1 METGEVSDKLGR
13 GKHTTRHSE
22 LIDVQDGY
30 IVDTPGF
37 STLEVTFIDKDDL
50 KYCFPE
56 FEEYNNQCKF
66 RGCSHYKEPSCAV
79 KMAVE
84 EGKINKVRYDFY
96 IRTLQEIMKWEEI
109 LMIKIAPSILS
120 ADFSKL
126 GEEVIKL
133 NDAGADFIHIDV
145 MDGEFVPNIT
155 FGMPVIKAI
164 RNKTNKVFDVH
175 LMINNPQRY
184 IDGFIDAGADIIT
197 LHYEAEKHLD
207 RAIQYIKSKG
217 VKAAVALNPAT
228 PVCVLK
234 NIIANLDMVLIMSV
248 NPGFGGQSFIPYS
261 LDKIKEV
268 KEMAIKAGNENILIQ
283 VDGGIGKDNVKDVIE
298 AGANVIVAGSAI
310 FNGGDIEENI
320 KSLRG

>member
-1 METGEVSDKLGR
+1 
-13 GKHTTRHSE
+13 
-22 LIDVQDGY
+22 
-30 IVDTPGF
+30 
-37 STLEVTFIDKDDL
+37 
-50 KYCFPE
+50 
-56 FEEYNNQCKF
+56 
-66 RGCSHYKEPSCAV
+66 
-79 KMAVE
+79 
-84 EGKINKVRYDFY
+84 
-96 IRTLQEIMKWEEI
+96 
-109 LMIKIAPSILS
+109 MIKIAPSILS

-184 IDGFIDAGADIIT
+184 IDGFIDVGADIIT